1 MLWISG
7 DTVLYHGVR
16 EVADR
21 MQVGTALLHLGS
33 VRFPVSGPVRFTMTA
48 REAVELCRLIRPRTA
63 IPIHHAGWTH
73 FRQGRGAIERKFA
86 RAAADIRRRIRW
98 LPWVLRYRS
107 PCKPPPGAEQAGR
120 PPRCTGRRLHS
131 QP

>member
-1 MLWISG
+1 VLWISG

-21 MQVGTALLHLGS
+21 MQIGTALLQLGS

-63 IPIHHAGWTH
+63 IPIHHEGWTH
-73 FRQGRGAIERKFA
+73 FRQGRGAIEREFA
-86 RAAADIRRRIRW
+86 R
-98 LPWVLRYRS
+98 RS
-107 PCKPPPGAEQAGR
+107 RHPPPHPVAANG
-120 PPRCTGRRLHS
+120 C
-131 QP
+131 